1 MAAGCDPMIPT
12 VEECRR
18 FMEQYGMLNNIKA
31 HSLMVERVAHI
42 ISLGLLDAGVDLS
55 IEKVTAG
62 ALLHDIGKTLC
73 LGTTEDHAAE
83 GRTICLRNH
92 LDEIADIVGE
102 HVRLKDYKLSGSIRE
117 REIVYYADKR
127 VNHDTVVSL
136 EERLNYLLKSYGKD
150 QEPLCRRIK
159 KNFSL
164 CKMVEKKLFV
174 KLSFRPAELA
184 VRVNHREGAFC
195 SI

>member
-1 MAAGCDPMIPT
+1 MIPS
-12 VEECRR
+12 VEECCR
-18 FMEQYGMLNNIKA
+18 FMEEYGMLDNIKA
-31 HSLMVERVAHI
+31 HSLMVERVAHV

-55 IEKVTAG
+55 LEKVTAG

-83 GRTICLRNH
+83 GRKICLRND
-92 LDEIADIVGE
+92 LGEIADIVGE
-102 HVRLKDYKLSGSIRE
+102 HVRLKAYNLSGSIRE
-117 REIVYYADKR
+117 KEIVYYADKR
-127 VNHDTVVSL
+127 VNHDSVVSL
-136 EERLNYLLKSYGKD
+136 EERLHYILKSYGKD

-164 CKMVEKKLFV
+164 CSLVEKKLFA
-174 KLSFRPAELA
+174 KLSFLPAELA
-184 VRVNHREGAFC
+184 VRVSQSKGLFC